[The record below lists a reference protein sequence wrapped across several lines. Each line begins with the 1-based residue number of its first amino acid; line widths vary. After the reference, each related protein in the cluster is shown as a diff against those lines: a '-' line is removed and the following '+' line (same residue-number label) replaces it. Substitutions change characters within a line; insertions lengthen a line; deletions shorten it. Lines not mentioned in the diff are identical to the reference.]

1 MGLISTRGLLRRL
14 EYAMAKN
21 NRGVVLILALLVTL
35 VLSIVS
41 VSFYTQ
47 NINENKLARR
57 SVDSMRAF
65 WLAEAGIA
73 KSVTTNI
80 PAAVN
85 GFLSD
90 SNHSY
95 SVSVTPVSGTNY
107 YTVNSTGTVNLPSGE
122 SVSRTITTTVE
133 VQYLAATN
141 FQHAIETTA
150 DQIIQ
155 RGANVHINPSDPN
168 DPHGPK
174 VDSDFSFSQLF
185 GMSKEE
191 MRAMA
196 DHLYTSSNLDTGN
209 INNITWI
216 DVNSGS
222 TLNIAG
228 NTSGT
233 GILVING
240 NAKLTGTMQFS
251 GIIYIIGKFTST
263 GTFDQ
268 YGSLLA
274 ESTPELDPEL
284 RGAATVN
291 YDEAAIANAA
301 SNIVT
306 GNTVVS
312 WKE

>member
-1 MGLISTRGLLRRL
+1 MRVLLRRL
-14 EYAMAKN
+14 KYAMAKK

-35 VLSIVS
+35 VLSTIM
-41 VSFYTQ
+41 VSFYIQ
-47 NINENKLARR
+47 NINENKLARG

-65 WLAEAGIA
+65 WLAEAGVAQSI
-73 KSVTTNI
+73 KTNV
-80 PAAVN
+80 PAAIS
-85 GFLSD
+85 GFLLD
-90 SNHSY
+90 SNHFY
-95 SVSVTPVSGTNY
+95 NVTVTPISGTNY

-122 SVSRTITTTVE
+122 TVIRTITATVE
-133 VQYLAATN
+133 VQFLPASN

-191 MRAMA
+191 MRSMA
-196 DHLYTSSNLDTGN
+196 DHLYTSSSLDTGN

-216 DVNSGS
+216 DVDSGT

-228 NTSGT
+228 NTIGT

-251 GIIYIIGKFTST
+251 GIIYVIGKFTST

-268 YGSLLA
+268 FGSLLA

-284 RGAATVN
+284 RGAATIN
-291 YDEAAIANAA
+291 YDETSISNAA
-301 SNIVT
+301 SNIVI
-306 GNTVVS
+306 GNSVVS